1 MGKNAGSGLRTAA
14 RRSAGWAFTAALA
27 AMVLVGAALVAAAL
41 PGSGAWAAAAK
52 WSSATSTIKRVSAP
66 SGNKIEGLGGSISHV
81 TAPGDWR
88 QRIDDLKRFNHTV
101 VYGPNGEILRVIVLG
116 PKKLSLPPPVP
127 RAKPI
132 RAALN
137 LDAKLTRGPTRLKP
151 GMRPL
156 GWPVAGTVIGSGFG
170 MREHPILGGPRPHR
184 GVDLPA
190 PSGTPVRA
198 AADGTIRFRG
208 RNGNYGRFIR
218 LDHGF
223 GLETAYGHLR
233 GYARDLRRGT
243 RVRRG
248 EVIGYVGSS
257 GLSTGPHLHYE
268 VRMNGRAVDPLPFL
282 PAAPRLVR
290 VR

>member
-1 MGKNAGSGLRTAA
+1 M
-14 RRSAGWAFTAALA
+14 
-27 AMVLVGAALVAAAL
+27 ALVAAAL
-41 PGSGAWAAAAK
+41 ADSGARAAAAERP
-52 WSSATSTIKRVSAP
+52 SAASTIKRISAP
-66 SGNKIEGLGGSISHV
+66 KGTEIEGLGGSISHV

-101 VYGPNGEILRVIVLG
+101 VYGPNGAILRVIVLG
-116 PKKLSLPPPVP
+116 PKKLSPPPPVP

-132 RAALN
+132 RAAFASN
-137 LDAKLTRGPTRLKP
+137 AKMPDRGPTLLRP

-156 GWPVAGTVIGSGFG
+156 GWPVAGTAIGSGFG
-170 MREHPILGGPRPHR
+170 VREHPILGGPRPHR

-208 RNGNYGRFIR
+208 RNGKYGRFIR

>member
-1 MGKNAGSGLRTAA
+1 MGKDAGSGRGTVA

-27 AMVLVGAALVAAAL
+27 AVALAVAAL
-41 PGSGAWAAAAK
+41 PDSGARAAAADRL
-52 WSSATSTIKRVSAP
+52 SAASTIKRISAP
-66 SGNKIEGLGGSISHV
+66 KGTEIKGLGGSISHV
-81 TAPGDWR
+81 TAAGDWR

-101 VYGPNGEILRVIVLG
+101 VHGANGEILRVIVLG
-116 PKKLSLPPPVP
+116 PKKLPPPVP
-127 RAKPI
+127 RVKPI
-132 RAALN
+132 RAALA
-137 LDAKLTRGPTRLKP
+137 LDAKLTDRGPTLLRP

-156 GWPVAGTVIGSGFG
+156 GWPVAGTAIGSGFG
-170 MREHPILGGPRPHR
+170 VREHPILGGPRPHR

>member
-1 MGKNAGSGLRTAA
+1 MGKNAGSGRRTAA
-14 RRSAGWAFTAALA
+14 RRSAGWACTAALA
-27 AMVLVGAALVAAAL
+27 AMALVAAAL

-52 WSSATSTIKRVSAP
+52 WSSAASTIKRISAP
-66 SGNKIEGLGGSISHV
+66 KGTEIEGLGGSISHV

-101 VYGPNGEILRVIVLG
+101 VHGPDGEILRVIVLG
-116 PKKLSLPPPVP
+116 PKKLPVP

-132 RAALN
+132 RAALA
-137 LDAKLTRGPTRLKP
+137 LDTKLPDRVPTLLKP
-151 GMRPL
+151 GMRRL
-156 GWPVAGTVIGSGFG
+156 GWPVAGTAIGSGFG
-170 MREHPILGGPRPHR
+170 VREHPILGGPRPHR

-223 GLETAYGHLR
+223 GLETAYAHLR
-233 GYARDLRRGT
+233 GYAKDLRRGT

-257 GLSTGPHLHYE
+257 GLSPGPHLHYE

>member
-1 MGKNAGSGLRTAA
+1 MGKDAGSGRGSAV
-14 RRSAGWAFTAALA
+14 RRSAIFI
-27 AMVLVGAALVAAAL
+27 VSVALVAAAL
-41 PGSGAWAAAAK
+41 PDSGARAATTTQ
-52 WSSATSTIKRVSAP
+52 SSVSSTFKRISPPKGNEIK
-66 SGNKIEGLGGSISHV
+66 GLGGSMSHV

-88 QRIDDLKRFNHTV
+88 QRMDDLKRFNHTV
-101 VYGPNGEILRVIVLG
+101 VYGSNGEVLRVIVLG
-116 PKKLSLPPPVP
+116 PKKAPPRVP

-132 RAALN
+132 RIALA
-137 LDAKLTRGPTRLKP
+137 LDTKIPDRGMALLKP
-151 GMRPL
+151 GMRSL
-156 GWPVAGTVIGSGFG
+156 GWPLTGVKISSGFG
-170 MREHPILGGPRPHR
+170 MREHPILGGPRRHS
-184 GVDLPA
+184 GVDMPA
-190 PSGTPVRA
+190 GFGTPVHA
-198 AADGTIRFRG
+198 PADGTIRYRG
-208 RNGNYGRFIR
+208 RKGAYGRFIR

-233 GYARDLRRGT
+233 GYAKDLHRGT

-290 VR
+290 AR

>member
-1 MGKNAGSGLRTAA
+1 MGKNAGSGRRTAA

-27 AMVLVGAALVAAAL
+27 AMALVGAALVAAAL
-41 PGSGAWAAAAK
+41 PGSGARAAATEWPSVA
-52 WSSATSTIKRVSAP
+52 STIKRVSAP
-66 SGNKIEGLGGSISHV
+66 KGTEIEGLGGSISHV

-101 VYGPNGEILRVIVLG
+101 AYGPNGEILRVIILG
-116 PKKLSLPPPVP
+116 PKKPPPAP

-132 RAALN
+132 RAAFT
-137 LDAKLTRGPTRLKP
+137 LDTKMPDRGLTLLKP

-170 MREHPILGGPRPHR
+170 VREHPILGGPRPHR

>member
-1 MGKNAGSGLRTAA
+1 VTAA
-14 RRSAGWAFTAALA
+14 
-27 AMVLVGAALVAAAL
+27 
-41 PGSGAWAAAAK
+41 
-52 WSSATSTIKRVSAP
+52 
-66 SGNKIEGLGGSISHV
+66 
-81 TAPGDWR
+81 GDWR

-101 VYGPNGEILRVIVLG
+101 VHGANGEILRVIVLG
-116 PKKLSLPPPVP
+116 PKKLPPPVP
-127 RAKPI
+127 RAQPI
-132 RAALN
+132 RAAFA
-137 LDAKLTRGPTRLKP
+137 LDTKMPDRVPTLLRL

-156 GWPVAGTVIGSGFG
+156 GWPVAGTAIGSGFG
-170 MREHPILGGPRPHR
+170 VREHPILGGPRPHR

-198 AADGTIRFRG
+198 AANGTIRFRG

-268 VRMNGRAVDPLPFL
+268 VRMNGWAVDPLPFL

-290 VR
+290 VK

>member
-1 MGKNAGSGLRTAA
+1 MGKDAGSGRGSAV
-14 RRSAGWAFTAALA
+14 RRSAIF
-27 AMVLVGAALVAAAL
+27 MVSVALVAAAL
-41 PGSGAWAAAAK
+41 PDSGARAAATTQ
-52 WSSATSTIKRVSAP
+52 SSASSTFKRISP
-66 SGNKIEGLGGSISHV
+66 PKGNQIEGLGGSMSHV

-101 VYGPNGEILRVIVLG
+101 VHGANGEILRVIVLG
-116 PKKLSLPPPVP
+116 PKKLPPPVP
-127 RAKPI
+127 RVKPI
-132 RAALN
+132 RAALA
-137 LDAKLTRGPTRLKP
+137 LDAKLTDRGPTLLRP

-156 GWPVAGTVIGSGFG
+156 GWPVAGTAIGSGFG
-170 MREHPILGGPRPHR
+170 VREHPILGGPRPHR

-208 RNGNYGRFIR
+208 RNGHYGRFIR

>member
-1 MGKNAGSGLRTAA
+1 MGKDAGSGRGTAA
-14 RRSAGWAFTAALA
+14 RRSAIFMISVALAVAALA
-27 AMVLVGAALVAAAL
+27 D
-41 PGSGAWAAAAK
+41 SGARAAAAERP
-52 WSSATSTIKRVSAP
+52 SASSTIKRISP
-66 SGNKIEGLGGSISHV
+66 PKGTEIEGLGGSISHV

-101 VYGPNGEILRVIVLG
+101 VHGPDGEILRVIVLG
-116 PKKLSLPPPVP
+116 PKKLPVP

-132 RAALN
+132 RAALA
-137 LDAKLTRGPTRLKP
+137 LDTKLPDRVPTLLKP
-151 GMRPL
+151 GMRRL
-156 GWPVAGTVIGSGFG
+156 GWPVAGTAIGSGFG
-170 MREHPILGGPRPHR
+170 VREHPILGGTRPHR

-198 AADGTIRFRG
+198 AANGTIRFRG

-223 GLETAYGHLR
+223 GLETAYAHLR
-233 GYARDLRRGT
+233 GYAKDLRRGT

-282 PAAPRLVR
+282 PAAPRWVR